1 MMRNFW
7 LDVRFAARGLARRR
21 ALTVTAI
28 AALALGIG
36 ANTAIFSVVHGV
48 LLEPLPYP
56 EPQRLVLAIDANP
69 EAGFP
74 RFSTS
79 PPDFAD
85 WREQSTV
92 FSHLAYHQR
101 SSPALTG
108 GDADPERLDGA
119 AVSGDFFAVLG
130 LAPVLGRRIG
140 AADARPGAPPV
151 AVLSDGFWRRRYGG
165 DPGIVGREIT
175 LDGVATT
182 VVGIAPPALRYPG
195 EVDLWTASTM
205 EIVEDM
211 RGGHFI
217 RVIGRLAPGVGRDR
231 AQAEMTAITARI
243 AERYPDSNR
252 GWTVNLFGL
261 HEIQTEGLRPAL
273 LVLLGTV
280 AAVLL
285 IACANV
291 AHLLLARMAERS
303 REVAVRSA
311 LGAGRGRLVRLFLTE
326 AVLLGLLGGAAGLA
340 LGAAGTRLLAV
351 RLADRL
357 PPTAEVGIDWTVLG
371 FTAGLA
377 LFTGLLFGLLPALAA
392 ARGDLQ
398 RPLRESARSATG
410 GGRARF
416 VRGGLVLA
424 EVALALVL
432 LIASGLLLRS
442 FQGLSA
448 VAPGFEPEGV
458 WTATVSLPEA
468 RYAEDEQQAAFFREA
483 VTRLAA
489 LPGVRHAGAGFPLP
503 LSGANFIL
511 TFGAEGR
518 PVDDPSR
525 LPSTNVRFVTPG
537 YLEAMGIPLLTGRP
551 VAESD
556 RADAPPVALVS
567 RAFAERIWP
576 GESPIGKRFS
586 FNPDGDE
593 PGWLEVVGVAGEVHH
608 RALDAEP
615 ELEAYLPMEQA
626 SFDYATL
633 VVRTAG
639 GDPAALAGPL
649 REVVRSIDPQLP
661 LFAESSLDDVVS
673 GSLAEAR
680 LQTVLLALFAALAL
694 ALAAVGIYG
703 VISYSVARRTREMGV
718 RMALGAV
725 RRQVLGLV
733 LRQSM
738 TLVAAGL
745 AVGLLGAWLS
755 SRLLAGFLY
764 GIGATDPLTFTAVPA
779 LLAAVALAAA
789 WLPARRATRVD
800 PVVAL
805 RVE

>member
-1 MMRNFW
+1 MHDWW
-7 LDVRFAARGLARRR
+7 LDVRFAVRGLARRP
-21 ALTVTAI
+21 ALTLAVV

-56 EPQRLVLAIDANP
+56 EPDRLVLAIDANL

-79 PPDFAD
+79 PPDFVD
-85 WREQSTV
+85 WRDEATG
-92 FSHLAYHQR
+92 FSHLAFFQR

-108 GDADPERLDGA
+108 GDADPERLTGA
-119 AVSGDFFAVLG
+119 AVSGDFFPVLG
-130 LAPVLGRRIG
+130 LAPVLGRSLR
-140 AADARPGAPPV
+140 AEDDRPGAAPV
-151 AVLSDGFWRRRYGG
+151 AVLSHALWQRRFGG
-165 DPGIVGREIT
+165 DPGIVGREVT

-182 VVGIAPPALRYPG
+182 VVGIFPAALRFPSQV
-195 EVDLWTASTM
+195 ELWTPAAM
-205 EIVEDM
+205 EITEDM
-211 RGGHFI
+211 RGGHFV
-217 RVIGRLAPGVGRDR
+217 RVIGRLAPGVTPDQ
-231 AQAEMTAITARI
+231 AQAEMSAIAARL
-243 AERYPDSNR
+243 AERYPDTNR
-252 GWTVNLFGL
+252 GWTVNLAGL
-261 HEIQTEGLRPAL
+261 HEIQTEELRPAL
-273 LVLLGTV
+273 LVLLATV

-291 AHLLLARMAERS
+291 AHLLLARMAERG

-326 AVLLGLLGGAAGLA
+326 AVLLALLGGAAGLA
-340 LGAAGTRLLAV
+340 LGAAGTRLLAA

-357 PPTAEVGIDWTVLG
+357 PPNAEVGIDWTVLA

-377 LFTGLLFGLLPALAA
+377 LATGLLFGLLPALAG

-398 RPLRESARSATG
+398 RPLRESARSATA

-416 VRGGLVLA
+416 VRGGLVLV

-442 FQGLSA
+442 FQGLSS
-448 VAPGFEPEGV
+448 VAPGFEPEGA
-458 WTATVSLPEA
+458 WTAAVSLPDA
-468 RYAEDEQQAAFFREA
+468 RYAEPEKAAAFFREA
-483 VTRLAA
+483 VARLAA

-503 LSGANFIL
+503 LSGANYIL
-511 TFGAEGR
+511 TFGAEGQ

-551 VAESD
+551 LAESD
-556 RADAPPVALVS
+556 RADAAPVALVN
-567 RAFAERIWP
+567 RAFAERTWP

-586 FNPDGDE
+586 FGPDGDDPE
-593 PGWLEVVGVAGEVHH
+593 WLEVVGVAGAVHH

-615 ELEAYLPMEQA
+615 ELEIYRPMEQA
-626 SFDYATL
+626 PFGFATL
-633 VVRTAG
+633 VVRSAG

-649 REVVRSIDPQLP
+649 RDAVRSIDPQLP
-661 LFAESSLDDVVS
+661 VFAEAPLADVVS
-673 GSLAEAR
+673 ESLAETR
-680 LQTVLLALFAALAL
+680 LQTALLALFAALAL
-694 ALAAVGIYG
+694 ILAAVGIYG
-703 VISYSVARRTREMGV
+703 VISYSVARRTRELGV

-745 AVGLLGAWLS
+745 GLGLLGAWLS

-764 GIGATDPLTFTAVPA
+764 GIAATDPLTFAVVPA

-800 PVVAL
+800 PVTAL
-805 RVE
+805 RIE

>member
-1 MMRNFW
+1 MRDFW

-56 EPQRLVLAIDANP
+56 EPERLVLAIDANP

-85 WREQSTV
+85 WREQATV

-108 GDADPERLDGA
+108 RDADPERLNGA
-119 AVSGDFFAVLG
+119 SVSGDFFAVLG

-140 AADARPGAPPV
+140 DGDARPGAPPV
-151 AVLSDGFWRRRYGG
+151 AVLSDAFWRRRYGG
-165 DPGIVGREIT
+165 DPGVVGREIT

-182 VVGIAPPALRYPG
+182 VVGIAPPELRYPG

-217 RVIGRLAPGVGRDR
+217 RVIGRLAPGVSRDR
-231 AQAEMTAITARI
+231 AQAEMTAIAARI

-252 GWTVNLFGL
+252 GWTVNLYGL
-261 HEIQTEGLRPAL
+261 GEIQTEELRPAL

-291 AHLLLARMAERS
+291 AHLMLARMAERG

-326 AVLLGLLGGAAGLA
+326 AVLLALLGGAAGLA
-340 LGAAGTRLLAV
+340 LGAAGTRFLTE

-357 PPTAEVGIDWTVLG
+357 PPTAEIGIDWTVLA

-392 ARGDLQ
+392 SRGDLQ
-398 RPLRESARSATG
+398 QPLRESARSATS
-410 GGRARF
+410 GGRTRF

-432 LIASGLLLRS
+432 LIAAGLLLRS
-442 FQGLSA
+442 FQGLA
-448 VAPGFEPEGV
+448 RVEPGFEPEGV
-458 WTATVSLPEA
+458 WTAAVSLPDA
-468 RYAEDEQQAAFFREA
+468 RYDGDQQVAAFFRETA
-483 VTRLAA
+483 ARLEA
-489 LPGVRHAGAGFPLP
+489 LPGVRAAGAGFPLP
-503 LSGANFIL
+503 LSGANYIL
-511 TFGAEGR
+511 TYAAEGR
-518 PVDDPSR
+518 ELEDPSR

-551 VAESD
+551 LAASD
-556 RADAPPVALVS
+556 RADSVPVAVVN
-567 RAFAERIWP
+567 RAFAERTWP
-576 GESPIGKRFS
+576 GASPIGERFT
-586 FNPDGDE
+586 FNPGGDDVE
-593 PGWLEVVGVAGEVHH
+593 WLEVVGVAGDVHH
-608 RALDAEP
+608 GTLDAEP
-615 ELEAYLPMEQA
+615 GMEIYRPMEQEP
-626 SFDYATL
+626 FGFATL
-633 VVRTAG
+633 VVRTD

-649 REVVRSIDPQLP
+649 RDAVRAVDPQLP
-661 LFAESSLDDVVS
+661 LFAESSLEDVVS
-673 GSLAEAR
+673 ESLAESR
-680 LQTVLLALFAALAL
+680 LQTVLLALFAGLAL

-738 TLVAAGL
+738 ALVAAGL

-805 RVE
+805 RAE